1 MAKRNRA
8 ALAAAANESS
18 TPPSVLNPSQSV
30 ARVVGAEGSSVYTVA
45 LPSAKTVPVELAP
58 LFRNTIWLK
67 RGGYVLVDLASMAD
81 RQKSGSRIVGEI
93 VNVVR
98 DEKAWRK
105 MAYWPKQF
113 PRRVDVEDEDE
124 DESNVGKMPPDESE
138 AEGEEHG
145 SDEQEQATES

>member
-1 MAKRNRA
+1 MALPHYYAPPYPAIEENLSRRRSHSTAKASHPSTSPPPLPMAKRNRA

-105 MAYWPKQF
+105 MAYW
-113 PRRVDVEDEDE
+113 
-124 DESNVGKMPPDESE
+124 
-138 AEGEEHG
+138 
-145 SDEQEQATES
+145 